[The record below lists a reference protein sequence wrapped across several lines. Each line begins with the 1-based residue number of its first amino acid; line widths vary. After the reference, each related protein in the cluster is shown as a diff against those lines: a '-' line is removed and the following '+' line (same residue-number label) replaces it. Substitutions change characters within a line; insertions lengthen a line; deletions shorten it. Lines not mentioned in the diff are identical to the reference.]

1 MTLVFRKRK
10 SLFPYQKKALAYA
23 QSRSRVALFMEMR
36 LGKTLVCI
44 RWLAGKA
51 GPFLIVAPVEALSG
65 WENELQGERVS
76 RTSIKMLYGTKKQRL
91 DELAT
96 TDNQSWCL
104 INYEGLRVIDKAV
117 NSIPWGAVILDE
129 STRIRN
135 PKARTTKY
143 CLSSFNNVRHRAI
156 LTGLPDPEGPID
168 YYCQMS
174 FLHGGFLGC
183 HNYWMFRHKFFKT
196 DARGWNWEPKAGSID
211 QIKREVHGSAFLLS
225 RDKAHI
231 GSKKLYQKRVIDM
244 TPGQIKLYNQVK
256 NEFAY
261 EDQETKWVIT
271 QVMWMARIAGGFNV
285 DGTELISGNKINELV
300 RLIKEDLKH
309 EQVIVWFRFN
319 SEGHRAVEKL
329 SKSGISSEFITGAV
343 NKKHRPD
350 IVKRFQSGQFRV
362 LAMQVKCGRFGL
374 DCSAADTAIYY
385 SNPYDGED
393 RAQTEDR
400 IVHPKKKKP
409 LLLIDLISRNSIDED
424 VIRILKDKRQSSRQF
439 MRTLITDLVSQWRKD
454 KIGITKQTIE
464 KKVKR
469 LFP

>member
-65 WENELQGERVS
+65 WENELQGERDS

-96 TDNQSWCL
+96 TDNQSGCL

-143 CLSSFNNVRHRAI
+143 WLSSFNNVRHRAI

-225 RDKAHI
+225 RDKANI
-231 GSKKLYQKRVIDM
+231 GSKKLYQKRVIEM
-244 TPGQIKLYNQVK
+244 TPGQMKLYNQVK
-256 NEFAY
+256 DEFAY
-261 EDQETKWVIT
+261 EEQETKWVIT

-285 DGTELISGNKINELV
+285 DGTELISDRKMNELT
-300 RLIKEDLKH
+300 RLLKEELKD
-309 EQVIVWFRFN
+309 EQVVVWFRFN
-319 SEGHRAVEKL
+319 SELHRAEEKM
-329 SKSGISSEFITGAV
+329 SKLGIFAESITGSV
-343 NKKHRPD
+343 NKKDRPD
-350 IVKRFQSGQFRV
+350 IIRRFQSGKFRV

-400 IVHPKKKKP
+400 IVHPKKKQP
-409 LLLIDLISRNSIDED
+409 LLLIDLVSRNSIDED
-424 VIRILKDKRQSSRQF
+424 VIRILKDKRQSSKQF

-454 KIGITKQTIE
+454 KIGITKRSIE
-464 KKVKR
+464 KRVQR

>member
-1 MTLVFRKRK
+1 MPLVFHKRK
-10 SLFPYQKKALAYA
+10 SLFPYQEKALAYA
-23 QSRSRVALFMEMR
+23 QSRSRIALFMEMR
-36 LGKTLVCI
+36 LGKTIVCI
-44 RWLAGKA
+44 RWLANKA

-65 WENELQGERVS
+65 WEQELKGERVS
-76 RTSIKMLYGTKKQRL
+76 PHSIAVLYGTKKQRL
-91 DELAT
+91 DRLMSIDDQT
-96 TDNQSWCL
+96 WCL
-104 INYEGLRVIDKAV
+104 INYEGLRVIDKA
-117 NSIPWGAVILDE
+117 ILDIKWGAVVLDE

-135 PKARTTKY
+135 PKARVTKY

-225 RDKAHI
+225 RDKANI
-231 GSKKLYQKRVIDM
+231 GSKKLYQKRVIEM
-244 TPGQIKLYNQVK
+244 TPGQMKLYNQVK
-256 NEFAY
+256 DEFAY
-261 EDQETKWVIT
+261 EEQETKWVIT

-285 DGTELISGNKINELV
+285 DGTELISDRKMNELT
-300 RLIKEDLKH
+300 RLLKEDLKD
-309 EQVIVWFRFN
+309 EQVVVWFRFN
-319 SEGHRAVEKL
+319 SELHRAEEKM
-329 SKSGISSEFITGAV
+329 SKLGIFAESITGSV
-343 NKKHRPD
+343 NKKDRPG
-350 IVKRFQSGQFRV
+350 IIERFQSGKFRV

-400 IVHPKKKKP
+400 IVHPKKKQP
-409 LLLIDLISRNSIDED
+409 LLLIDLVSRNSIDED
-424 VIRILKDKRQSSRQF
+424 VIRILKDKRQSSKQF

-454 KIGITKQTIE
+454 KIGITKRSIE
-464 KKVKR
+464 KRVQR

>member
-44 RWLAGKA
+44 RWLTGKA

-143 CLSSFNNVRHRAI
+143 CLSSFGNVPYKAV
-156 LTGLPDPEGPID
+156 LTGLPDPEGPMD

-174 FLHGGFLGC
+174 FLNGGFLGC

-196 DARGWNWEPKAGSID
+196 DVRGWNWEPKSGSID
-211 QIKREVHGSAFLLS
+211 RIKREVHGTSFLLS